1 MRIKIVT
8 IGVNIRTL
16 TRCVAIGTKAGG
28 AQVIPIKNEV
38 IQSSLTFKG
47 STTPP
52 RPKVRKSVA
61 LLWGPPPLDIDKRFP
76 RMEMGFIY
84 DVFYRHF

>member
-28 AQVIPIKNEV
+28 AQVIPIKNED
-38 IQSSLTFKG
+38 IQSK
-47 STTPP
+47 
-52 RPKVRKSVA
+52 A
-61 LLWGPPPLDIDKRFP
+61 L
-76 RMEMGFIY
+76 
-84 DVFYRHF
+84 